1 MKNYELTEL
10 EKQVLKEALSDGF
23 AYDGGNETFL
33 TWGFGGKRERGAV
46 ASLVKKGVLNI
57 FKEGGDVY
65 VYCGEGLN
73 IGDIEELAGLP
84 RKWTKS

>member
-10 EKQVLKEALSDGF
+10 EKQVLKEALSCGF

-33 TWGFGGKRERGAV
+33 CWGFVGKRERGAV

-57 FKEGGDVY
+57 FTDSGDVY

-73 IGDIEELAGLP
+73 VGDIEELAGLP
-84 RKWTKS
+84 RTWTKS